1 MQTYL
6 SVVTPDVQASGR
18 KVVFLD
24 EFNSRHKTSD
34 SDVVWAMLLKKYL
47 KLIFILPILELYY
60 TRNTIS
66 TG

>member
-24 EFNSRHKTSD
+24 EFNSRHKASD
-34 SDVVWAMLLKKYL
+34 SDVVWAMLLKN
-47 KLIFILPILELYY
+47 IL
-60 TRNTIS
+60 N
-66 TG
+66 

>member
-24 EFNSRHKTSD
+24 EFNSWHKASD

-66 TG
+66 IG